1 MSDEND
7 TPKTICAKIVRERAS
22 AIEAALQS
30 PPPYQSVMDKVMAAM
45 TRPSATEI
53 VLQSLTSHQS
63 IMDKAMTAMARPSI
77 TEMALQ
83 SLTPHQSILDK
94 AMAALARPS
103 ATEMALQSLTSHQSV
118 MDKAMAALAR
128 PSATEMALQSLASYQ
143 SVMDKVMAA
152 MARPSAIEAA
162 LQSFTSH
169 QSIMDNALAA
179 MARPSAIEA
188 ALRSLTTHQS
198 IMDNAAVTMMSLG
211 SMFVNNGSDVNHTM
225 QQMSDII
232 LHEKIS
238 NIFNINDLDVNFE
251 LDSETIESTVTELG
265 AVSLPENKSDILE
278 WYNKQSPA
286 VQLVIGLFLGYWV
299 SVLCNLSMP
308 LYEDW
313 SHIFT
318 STDSRQASKQ
328 VVHEARN
335 EHDIND
341 LKSYRFVIAS
351 VLHVRSNPTINSEIL
366 DELKNGKPVR
376 FIEKSKRWVLIEYW
390 CDDTGEYRKGWVF
403 ARYLLRFEI

>member
-1 MSDEND
+1 MSDENA
-7 TPKTICAKIVRERAS
+7 PQKNVCAKIVRERAS

-30 PPPYQSVMDKVMAAM
+30 PLPYQSVMDK
-45 TRPSATEI
+45 
-53 VLQSLTSHQS
+53 
-63 IMDKAMTAMARPSI
+63 
-77 TEMALQ
+77 
-83 SLTPHQSILDK
+83 
-94 AMAALARPS
+94 AMAAIARPS

-118 MDKAMAALAR
+118 MDKAMAAMAR
-128 PSATEMALQSLASYQ
+128 SSATEMALQSLTSHQ
-143 SVMDKVMAA
+143 SVMDKAMAAMARSSATEMALQSLTSHQSVMDKAMAAMARSSATEMALQSLTSHQSVMDKMMAA

-169 QSIMDNALAA
+169 QSVMDNALAA

-188 ALRSLTTHQS
+188 VLRSVTTHQS

-225 QQMSDII
+225 KKMSDI
-232 LHEKIS
+232 LLQKNIS
-238 NIFNINDLDVNFE
+238 NVFNVNELDVGFE

-265 AVSLPENKSDILE
+265 AVSLPENKSGILE

-318 STDSRQASKQ
+318 STDSRKASKQ

-335 EHDIND
+335 EYDINE

-403 ARYLLRFEI
+403 SRYLRRFEI